1 MSMIFRLQTDEAHA
15 VTVGAIEVQV
25 QTPDGE
31 PVAGQEY
38 VLTLSDGTQRTGQLS
53 ADGRLRESNIP
64 PGTTASI
71 RLTGVPM
78 IALSE

>member
-1 MSMIFRLQTDEAHA
+1 MIFRLKTDEEHTI
-15 VTVGAIEVQV
+15 TVGAIEVQV

-38 VLTLSDGTQRTGQLS
+38 VLTLSDGSQRTGKLS
-53 ADGRLRESNIP
+53 AEGRLRESNIP
-64 PGTTASI
+64 PGTTASL
-71 RLTGVPM
+71 RLTGIPM